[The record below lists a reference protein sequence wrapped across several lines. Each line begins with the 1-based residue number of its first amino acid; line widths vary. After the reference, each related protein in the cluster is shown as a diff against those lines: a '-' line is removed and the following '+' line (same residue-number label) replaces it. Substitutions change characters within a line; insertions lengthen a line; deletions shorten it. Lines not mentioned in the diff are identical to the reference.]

1 MRIALLED
9 DADQVELMTAWLNVA
24 GHILRNFPSIQTF
37 QKGVAL
43 DTYDLFIIDWQLPD
57 GVGLD
62 ALKWLREQANRSEP
76 VLFVTRVDSEDAV
89 VTALA
94 AGADDYMTKPVRQRE
109 LLARLDALFRRHGG
123 ANADA
128 AGDFPPF
135 HVDRAIRRLT
145 RDGEVLDL
153 TEREFDLA
161 AFLFENH
168 GRVLSRAHLLEAVWR
183 RSADVNTRTVD
194 VHLSR
199 LRRKLGLSGEYGWRL
214 SSIYQHGYRLT
225 SLRDADPAAA

>member
-1 MRIALLED
+1 MSATYETRGPIAVITLDNPPVNGLGFETRTAFVAALE
-9 DADQVELMTAWLNVA
+9 
-24 GHILRNFPSIQTF
+24 R
-37 QKGVAL
+37 
-43 DTYDLFIIDWQLPD
+43 
-57 GVGLD
+57 
-62 ALKWLREQANRSEP
+62 
-76 VLFVTRVDSEDAV
+76 
-89 VTALA
+89 
-94 AGADDYMTKPVRQRE
+94 
-109 LLARLDALFRRHGG
+109 

-145 RDGEVLDL
+145 RDGEALDL